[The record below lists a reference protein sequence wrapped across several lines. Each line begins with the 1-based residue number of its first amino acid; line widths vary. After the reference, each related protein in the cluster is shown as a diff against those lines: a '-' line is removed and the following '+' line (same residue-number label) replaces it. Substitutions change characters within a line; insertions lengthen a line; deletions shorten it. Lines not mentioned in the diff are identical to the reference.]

1 MKRTKKTKRKVGKGF
16 KIFAS
21 TLNIFSLLLI
31 GMIIYLNILNIKLL
45 GIVIGIIL
53 VIDLI
58 TCFLLLKSK
67 KKKTGLLIS
76 TILILLYSFISY
88 YLYKTTDFLSNL
100 NIDYKTYNYS
110 VVVLKD
116 SKYENLKDITNKELG
131 YYKEDNDQT
140 TKSLEKINSKIE
152 INANDYDNTHDLA
165 LALTNKELD
174 SIIIEDSYLE
184 VIEINGTPLDAL
196 VKKIYSYKVRIKT
209 TDMSKDLNVTKNPFN
224 IYVSGIDTFG
234 EISSVSRS
242 DVNMVVSVNPTTRQ
256 ILLTSIPRDY
266 YVKLHGKTG
275 YPDKLTHAGMYGTDM
290 SIKTIEDLLNIEIN
304 YYVTVNF
311 TSVIDIVDAIGGVNV
326 YSDYT
331 FVSKDNYKYQEGY
344 NQVDGEKALS
354 FARERKAF
362 LAGDRQRIKNQQHLL
377 KAIFEKCTSKSII
390 TKYTKLLDSVS
401 NSFVTN
407 MKMSRLTSLV
417 RMQLTNNYSWTIIS
431 NSLNGTDASNYTY
444 SAPNTKAYVMEPV
457 EESVE
462 YASELINSLIKD
474 IPLSEEEV
482 SKNQSTINGLVITKA
497 NTNKN
502 NSTTSNKQEE
512 INEVVK
518 VEDEGLIARLIKS
531 SIEITEGDEY
541 IYNGVT
547 ATYNNK
553 DITNDS
559 DLSVTF
565 KVGTKTISTY
575 PELILYISKL
585 DSGNYDI
592 IHIVTYKGETIT
604 LSQNLTINE
613 LIVTDDTPNLDTPST
628 DEQDNIPEESLNQN
642 QYPEE

>member
-16 KIFAS
+16 KIFA
-21 TLNIFSLLLI
+21 TMLNIFSLLLI

-45 GIVIGIIL
+45 GIVAGIIL
-53 VIDLI
+53 IIDLF

-67 KKKTGLLIS
+67 KKKIGLLIS
-76 TILILLYSFISY
+76 SILIIMYSFISY

-100 NIDYKTYNYS
+100 NLDYKTYNYS
-110 VVVLKD
+110 IVVLND
-116 SKYENLKDITNKELG
+116 SKYEKLKDITNEELG
-131 YYKEDNDQT
+131 YYKEENEQT
-140 TKSLEKINSKIE
+140 IKSLEKINSKIE
-152 INANDYDNTHDLA
+152 ITVKDYDNTHDLA
-165 LALTNKELD
+165 VDLTNNKLD
-174 SIIIEDSYLE
+174 AIIIEDSYLE

-196 VKKIYSYKVRIKT
+196 VKKIYSYKIRIKT
-209 TDMSKDLNVTKNPFN
+209 ADMSKDLNVTKKPFN

-266 YVKLHGKTG
+266 YVKLHGRTG

-311 TSVIDIVDAIGGVNV
+311 TSVIDIVEAIGGVNV

-331 FVSKDNYKYQEGY
+331 FISMDNYKYQEGY
-344 NQVDGEKALS
+344 NKVNGLQALS

-362 LAGDRQRIKNQQHLL
+362 IAGDRQRVKNQQYLL

-390 TKYTKLLDSVS
+390 TKYTKLLDTLS

-407 MKMSRLTSLV
+407 MKMSRLTSIV

-444 SAPNTKAYVMEPV
+444 SAPNTRAYVMEPI

-462 YASELINSLIKD
+462 YASELINNLMQN
-474 IPLSEEEV
+474 IPLNEEEV
-482 SKNQSTINGLVITKA
+482 TKNQSVINGLAVIKQ

-502 NSTTSNKQEE
+502 NNTTSNKQEDVK
-512 INEVVK
+512 EVQK
-518 VEDEGLIARLIKS
+518 VEEEGLTARLIKT

-547 ATYNNK
+547 ATYNKK
-553 DITNDS
+553 DITKDD

-565 KVGTKTISTY
+565 KVGTKTISNY
-575 PELILYISKL
+575 PELILYISRL
-585 DSGNYDI
+585 GSGNYDI
-592 IHIVTYKGETIT
+592 IHIVTYKGEAIT
-604 LSQNLTINE
+604 LTQSLTINE
-613 LIVTDDTPNLDTPST
+613 LIIDDTPNINIPST
-628 DEQDNIPEESLNQN
+628 EEQEDIPEENLEQN
-642 QYPEE
+642 TQEE